1 MGFPWVKNAGG
12 RPFSFG
18 LGGLVSRRTEMVI
31 PLQEVSQG
39 GDLLRWL

>member
-1 MGFPWVKNAGG
+1 MRHGFSLRENAGG

-31 PLQEVSQG
+31 PLQEVAQR
-39 GDLLRWL
+39 GDL